1 MSRIPLAIIGLLAL
15 LLAACG
21 PDPTP
26 TPLPTATPEPTATPT
41 PEPTATATATATPE
55 PTATPSPAVTAVS
68 VELGEY
74 HVTPS
79 VATVPA
85 GTVDFTVTNV
95 DRRSH
100 QFIVIKTD
108 LAPDALVMAGSA
120 ADPPASGTVI
130 GQIATADLGSGAT
143 ATASFE
149 LDAGSY
155 VLICNRGSHY
165 SRGMTVA
172 FTVE

>member
-21 PDPTP
+21 TDPTP
-26 TPLPTATPEPTATPT
+26 TPVPTATPT
-41 PEPTATATATATPE
+41 PEPTATPTPTPE
-55 PTATPSPAVTAVS
+55 PTATPEPAVSEVS
-68 VELGEY
+68 IELGSY
-74 HVTPS
+74 FVTPS
-79 VATVPA
+79 VASVPA
-85 GTVDFTVTNV
+85 GTVNFTVNNPDT
-95 DRRSH
+95 RGH
-100 QFIVIKTD
+100 QFTIIQTG
-108 LAPDALVMAGSA
+108 LAPESLVMAGSA
-120 ADPPASGTVI
+120 ADPAASGTVI

-165 SRGMTVA
+165 SRGMAAA

>member
-1 MSRIPLAIIGLLAL
+1 MRRIPLAIIGLLAL

-21 PDPTP
+21 EDPTP
-26 TPLPTATPEPTATPT
+26 TPTATPT
-41 PEPTATATATATPE
+41 PEPTPTATATATPA
-55 PTATPSPAVTAVS
+55 PTPTPTPAVTAVS

-74 HVTPS
+74 YVTPS

-85 GTVDFTVTNV
+85 GTVDFTITNV
-95 DRRSH
+95 DRRDH
-100 QFIVIKTD
+100 VFILIKTD
-108 LAPDALVMAGSA
+108 LPADGLVMAGTS
-120 ADPPASGTVI
+120 ADPAASGTVLGTI
-130 GQIATADLGSGAT
+130 PREELGPGVTAA
-143 ATASFE
+143 ASFE

-165 SRGMTVA
+165 SRGMSAA

>member
-1 MSRIPLAIIGLLAL
+1 MSRIPLAIVGLLAL

-21 PDPTP
+21 TDPTP
-26 TPLPTATPEPTATPT
+26 TPLPTATPTPEPTATPT
-41 PEPTATATATATPE
+41 PEPTATPA
-55 PTATPSPAVTAVS
+55 PAVTDVS
-68 VELGEY
+68 IELGSY
-74 HVTPS
+74 FVTSS
-79 VATVPA
+79 VASVPA
-85 GTVDFTVTNV
+85 GTVNFAVNNPDTRDHV
-95 DRRSH
+95 
-100 QFIVIKTD
+100 FIVIKTD

-120 ADPPASGTVI
+120 ADPQASGAV
-130 GQIATADLGSGAT
+130 LGTIMRDQLGAG
-143 ATASFE
+143 ASANVSLE

>member
-41 PEPTATATATATPE
+41 PEPTATATPE
-55 PTATPSPAVTAVS
+55 PTATPTPAVTAVS

-74 HVTPS
+74 YVTPS
-79 VATVPA
+79 VASVPA
-85 GTVDFTVTNV
+85 GTVGFTVTNV

-108 LAPDALVMAGSA
+108 LAPDALAMAGSS

-130 GQIATADLGSGAT
+130 GEIATADLGAGAT

-165 SRGMTVA
+165 SRGMTIA

>member
-21 PDPTP
+21 SDPTP
-26 TPLPTATPEPTATPT
+26 TPVPTSTPTPTLVPTATPT
-41 PEPTATATATATPE
+41 PEPTAT
-55 PTATPSPAVTAVS
+55 PTPAVTAVS

-74 HVTPS
+74 YVTPS
-79 VATVPA
+79 VASVPA

-95 DRRSH
+95 DRRDH
-100 QFIVIKTD
+100 IFIVIKTD
-108 LAPDALVMAGSA
+108 LAPEALVMAGSA
-120 ADPPASGTVI
+120 ADPAASGTVI
-130 GQIATADLGSGAT
+130 GEIAREALGPGAT
-143 ATASFE
+143 AAASYE

-165 SRGMTVA
+165 SRGMTIA

>member
-21 PDPTP
+21 SDPTATPTPEPTP
-26 TPLPTATPEPTATPT
+26 TPTPTPEPTATPT
-41 PEPTATATATATPE
+41 PT
-55 PTATPSPAVTAVS
+55 VTAVS

-74 HVTPS
+74 YVTPS

-85 GTVDFTVTNV
+85 GTVDFTITNV
-95 DRRSH
+95 DRRDH
-100 QFIVIKTD
+100 IFILIKTD
-108 LAPDALVMAGSA
+108 LAPGALVMAGTA
-120 ADPPASGTVI
+120 ADPAASGTV
-130 GQIATADLGSGAT
+130 LGEIPREELGPGAIVD
-143 ATASFE
+143 ASFE

>member
-21 PDPTP
+21 TDPTP
-26 TPLPTATPEPTATPT
+26 TPVPTATPT
-41 PEPTATATATATPE
+41 PEPTATPTPTPE
-55 PTATPSPAVTAVS
+55 PTATPEPAVSEVS
-68 VELGEY
+68 IELGSY
-74 HVTPS
+74 FVTPS
-79 VATVPA
+79 VASVPA
-85 GTVDFTVTNV
+85 GTVNFTVNNPDTRAHV
-95 DRRSH
+95 
-100 QFIVIKTD
+100 FIVIKTD
-108 LAPDALVMAGSA
+108 LAPDMLVMAGTA
-120 ADPPASGTVI
+120 ADPAASGTV
-130 GQIATADLGSGAT
+130 LGTIMRDRLGAG
-143 ATASFE
+143 ASASISFE